1 MNINSNKKLKKK
13 TKNKVNYVLNN
24 WSKYNQMLKVEKN
37 YIVKN
42 PQKGFNRNLTLERN
56 NIVN

>member
-37 YIVKN
+37 YIVK
-42 PQKGFNRNLTLERN
+42 KSIEGLK
-56 NIVN
+56 